1 MSSLK
6 RFMMSRTI
14 QMCSH
19 AAAAVNNPET
29 ASAADTCHAAALS
42 VLTSNRHSPDSVSQF
57 RSFSN
62 RGPLTPTPRH
72 APRVTTEVFGDGP
85 GDDGPDDNGPGD
97 GGPGDDDPNGDDP
110 NGDYPDLGDEDN
122 DLVDLPEQD
131 DPGMIIF
138 NNLSHAINRLVHV
151 SCPSESSRTKVCEP
165 DTFDSTNS
173 KKLCTFLVQCELN
186 FQDRLKAFQTDRA
199 KVTYVQ
205 SYLKGMALEWFKLD
219 LLGFTDPDARPY
231 WMSDWQEFVIE
242 LQTTFGPHDPI
253 ADTKHQL
260 NHLRM
265 NDTHCINRYVV
276 DFNRIVSQ
284 IRGYG
289 DGALRHH
296 FYTGLPD
303 RIKDEI
309 SHVGKPKTLNGLRAL
324 TQEIDARYW
333 EHKEEVACQT
343 KSAPSTTTT
352 TSKSTLDKTEKGK
365 TSSGNTTQIV
375 SSSSN
380 PTHKKSGKTAELSEK
395 LGKDGKLTA
404 DERKHRFNQ
413 GLCMFCGGSGHK
425 AKECPKSG
433 SRAAK
438 ARAATTITAMLEAKP
453 MASTEEKK

>member
-1 MSSLK
+1 
-6 RFMMSRTI
+6 MSRTI
-14 QMCSH
+14 QTRSH

-29 ASAADTCHAAALS
+29 ASAANTRHAAALS
-42 VLTSNRHSPDSVSQF
+42 ALTSNRHSPDSVSQF

-62 RGPLTPTPRH
+62 WGPLTPTPHRV
-72 APRVTTEVFGDGP
+72 PRVTTEVFGDGP

-97 GGPGDDDPNGDDP
+97 GGPSDDNPNGDDP
-110 NGDYPDLGDEDN
+110 DGDYPDLGDEDN

-131 DPGMIIF
+131 DTGMIIF
-138 NNLSHAINRLVHV
+138 NNLSHAIDRLACI
-151 SCPSESSRTKVCEP
+151 SRPSESSHTKVHEP

-186 FQDRLKAFQTDRA
+186 FQDWPKAFWTDRA

-205 SYLKGMALEWFKLD
+205 SYLKGMALEWFEPD
-219 LLGFTDPDARPY
+219 LLGFADPDARPY

-242 LQTTFGPHDPI
+242 LQTTFGPHDPV
-253 ADTKHQL
+253 ADAEHQL
-260 NHLRM
+260 DHLRM
-265 NDTHCINRYVV
+265 KDTHHINHYVV
-276 DFNRIVSQ
+276 DFNRIASQ

-296 FYTGLPD
+296 FYTSLPD

-309 SHVGKPKTLNGLRAL
+309 SCVGKPKTLNGLCTL

-333 EHKEEVACQT
+333 ERKEEVTRQT

-352 TSKSTLDKTEKGK
+352 TSKSTLGKTEKGK
-365 TSSGNTTQIV
+365 SSLGNTTQTA
-375 SSSSN
+375 SSPSN
-380 PTHKKSGKTAELSEK
+380 QTQKISGKTAELSEK

-404 DERKHRFNQ
+404 DECKHRLDQ

-425 AKECPKSG
+425 AKEYPKSG
-433 SRAAK
+433 SQAAK
-438 ARAATTITAMLEAKP
+438 ARAATTIAAMSEAKL
-453 MASTEEKK
+453 MTSTEAKK